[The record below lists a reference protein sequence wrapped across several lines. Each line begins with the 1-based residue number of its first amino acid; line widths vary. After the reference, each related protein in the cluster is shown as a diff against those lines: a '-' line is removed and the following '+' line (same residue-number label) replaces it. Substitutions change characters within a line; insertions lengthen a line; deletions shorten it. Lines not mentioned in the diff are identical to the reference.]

1 MKKIYLLLSF
11 ISCIIVPVKAQDVG
25 EIVVGSVAQAMTERM
40 DDIGRAVEDAR
51 HIPDPSY
58 PNFTV
63 QAGMSRVH
71 GEFIRGKACL
81 GGAGGF
87 VLYGGVGRDWIFN
100 PRNYDYIRPGGKSLA
115 WHAGM
120 GYYFGGDDGE
130 FNMMMDYAQTPM
142 VENGSLN
149 FLLDGT
155 WYFGVNN
162 HLGAFGGLGFSLGN
176 FKAKNPTVN
185 FIFEI
190 GLAYRL
196 FNF

>member
-1 MKKIYLLLSF
+1 MKRIYLLLSF
-11 ISCIIVPVKAQDVG
+11 ISCIIVPAQAQNVG
-25 EIVVGSVAQAMTERM
+25 EIVAGSVAQAMTEKM
-40 DDIGRAVEDAR
+40 DDIGRAAEKGS

-63 QAGMSRVH
+63 QAGISRVH
-71 GEFIRGKACL
+71 GEFIRGKFCL

-100 PRNYDYIRPGGKSLA
+100 PKNYEYIGPDGKRLA
-115 WHAGM
+115 WHAGAA
-120 GYYFGGDDGE
+120 YYFGGDNGE
-130 FNMMMDYAQTPM
+130 FNLMADYAQTPM

-149 FLLDGT
+149 ILLDGT

-162 HLGAFGGLGFSLGN
+162 HLGAFGGIGFSLGD
-176 FKAKNPTVN
+176 FKRKKPVVN

-196 FNF
+196 FKF

>member
-1 MKKIYLLLSF
+1 MKHFLLLII
-11 ISCIIVPVKAQDVG
+11 ISCIIVPVQAQDVE
-25 EIVVGSVAQAMTERM
+25 EIIAGSVAQAMTERM
-40 DDIGRAVEDAR
+40 DDIGNAVKKGLS
-51 HIPDPSY
+51 IPDPSY

-63 QAGMSRVH
+63 QAGISRVH

-100 PRNYDYIRPGGKSLA
+100 PKNHEYIGPEGKSFI

-120 GYYFGGDDGE
+120 GYYFGGDNGE
-130 FNMMMDYAQTPM
+130 FNLMMDYAQTPM
-142 VENGSLN
+142 VVNGSLN

-176 FKAKNPTVN
+176 FKAEKPTVN

>member
-1 MKKIYLLLSF
+1 MKKIIFLVVFLS
-11 ISCIIVPVKAQDVG
+11 SCIIVPIHAQDVG
-25 EIVVGSVAQAMTERM
+25 EIVGTAALQAVTDRI
-40 DDIGRAVEDAR
+40 DDIGQAVGQGI
-51 HIPDPSY
+51 HVPDPAY
-58 PNFTV
+58 PNFTI

-81 GGAGGF
+81 GGVGGF

-100 PRNYDYIRPGGKSLA
+100 PGNSDYIGPDAKSLA
-115 WHAGM
+115 WHAGL
-120 GYYFGGDDGE
+120 GYYFGGDNGE
-130 FNMMMDYAQTPM
+130 FNLLMDYSQTPL
-142 VENGSLN
+142 VSNGSLN

-155 WYFGVNN
+155 WYFGVNG

-176 FKAKNPTVN
+176 MKAKNPTAN

-196 FNF
+196 Y

>member
-1 MKKIYLLLSF
+1 MKKIYLLLTF
-11 ISCIIVPVKAQDVG
+11 ISCIIVPVHAQDVG
-25 EIVVGSVAQAMTERM
+25 EIVVGSVAQALTERM
-40 DDIGRAVEDAR
+40 DDIGNAANKGLK
-51 HIPDPSY
+51 IPDPSY
-58 PNFTV
+58 PNITV
-63 QAGMSRVH
+63 QVGMSRVH

-100 PRNYDYIRPGGKSLA
+100 PKNSDYIGPDAKSLA
-115 WHAGM
+115 WHAGA
-120 GYYFGGDDGE
+120 GYYFGGDNGE
-130 FNMMMDYAQTPM
+130 FNITMDYARTPM

-149 FLLDGT
+149 FLIDGT

-176 FKAKNPTVN
+176 FKAEKPKVN